1 MSEQM
6 DSLLSTSAQQDTIPC
21 PYCGEQIK
29 VGAKKCRYCGEWLD
43 REPSTSE
50 RPDEVIGMVPVTV
63 HPVEIKPKRQ
73 RKIGAGLIGGL
84 LAGFLGYFLISI
96 MASEPQIWAFWLG
109 WIVFGLIFIRRGWP
123 AVWSNLSIM
132 SFLLPVSVFI
142 FGAATTT
149 NYTDD
154 AEQAGAAL
162 GTFFATGVAGFA
174 GFFFGIMFALLA
186 FFVRSSKHK

>member
-1 MSEQM
+1 MSKQT
-6 DSLLSTSAQQDTIPC
+6 DSFSLASAQQDTAPC

-43 REPSTSE
+43 QEPSTSA
-50 RPDEVIGMVPVTV
+50 PPNGVIGVAPVTV
-63 HPVEIKPKRQ
+63 HSVKAKHKRQ
-73 RKIGAGLIGGL
+73 RKFGAGLIGGL
-84 LAGFLGYFLISI
+84 LAGFLGYFLIST
-96 MASEPQIWAFWLG
+96 MTSEPQMWAFWLG
-109 WIVFGLIFIRRGWP
+109 WVVFGLIFTRRGWS

-162 GTFFATGVAGFA
+162 GTFFATGIAGFA

-186 FFVRSSKHK
+186 FFTKPTKNV